1 MKVEKYVTKEI
12 EVDVREITL
21 LSMEEYEAARAHIQ
35 PIDNWWWLRSPGYNR
50 TAVRIVHEYYG
61 TGNVIGIYCYA
72 NEVSV
77 RPALR
82 INPIPENLQIGDMFS
97 FGGYD
102 WMVIAETLALCNTEF
117 CRRAFRKNRGAENAN
132 VYESSDIKP
141 YLDNWLNTEIQREKD
156 SKLH

>member
-1 MKVEKYVTKEI
+1 MKVDKYVTKEI
-12 EVDVREITL
+12 EVDVQEITL

-35 PIDNWWWLRSPGYNR
+35 PISNWWWLRSGYNR
-50 TAVRIVHEYYG
+50 TAVRIVHEYG
-61 TGNVIGIYCYA
+61 AGVIGIYHYA
-72 NEVSV
+72 NGVSV

-82 INPIPENLQIGDMFS
+82 INSISENLQVGDMFS

-102 WMVIAETLALCNTEF
+102 WMVIAKTLALCNTEF
-117 CRRAFRKNRGAENAN
+117 CRMAFRKNRGAENAN

-156 SKLH
+156 SKLY